1 MSITSYAVKASDG
14 SNYNSVAINA
24 KGSGAGGN
32 GGSVARGG
40 SVASALLDNVAVSR
54 YNAGVFGSTV
64 LDNDSADK
72 ALSSGTFA
80 YDNESPVAKR
90 LTTELA
96 GGVANTTLL
105 SGAAVPANVRSIHK
119 LETLRTQR
127 ITTAIR
133 ANKYN
138 RYTGDWDA
146 GFPANAVDSLSTD
159 DAATPT
165 RSVPGELT
173 YKTSAPLA
181 VNDDYKPKNG

>member
-14 SNYNSVAINA
+14 SDYDSVAINA

-40 SVASALLDNVAVSR
+40 SGASGLLDNVEVSR
-54 YNAGVFGSTV
+54 YDAGVFGSTV
-64 LDNDSADK
+64 IDNDVADK
-72 ALSSGTFA
+72 TLDAGTFA
-80 YDNESPVAKR
+80 YDNQSPVGKR

-96 GGVANTTLL
+96 GGVSNTVLL
-105 SGAAVPANVRSIHK
+105 SGAAVPSNVRSIHK

-138 RYTGDWDA
+138 RYTGSWDEN
-146 GFPANAVDSLSTD
+146 FPANAVDTLATD
-159 DAATPT
+159 NAAAPS
-165 RSVPGELT
+165 RSVPGQLT

-181 VNDDYKPKNG
+181 VNDEYKPKNG

>member
-1 MSITSYAVKASDG
+1 MAITSYAVKASDG
-14 SNYNSVAINA
+14 SDYDSVAINA

-40 SVASALLDNVAVSR
+40 SAASNLLDNVAVSR
-54 YNAGVFGSTV
+54 YDAGVFGSTV
-64 LDNDSADK
+64 IDNSWADE
-72 ALSSGTFA
+72 AVDAGTFA
-80 YDNESPVAKR
+80 YNNEKPVAKR
-90 LTTELA
+90 ITTELS
-96 GGVANTTLL
+96 GGVSNDILL
-105 SGAAVPANVRSIHK
+105 SGAAVPSNVRSIHK

-146 GFPANAVDSLSTD
+146 GFPANAVDVLAAD
-159 DAATPT
+159 HAATPT

-173 YKTSAPLA
+173 YKTAAPLA
-181 VNDDYKPKNG
+181 VNDDYKAKNG

>member
-1 MSITSYAVKASDG
+1 MPITSYAVKASDG
-14 SNYNSVAINA
+14 SSYNSVAINT

-40 SVASALLDNVAVSR
+40 SVASNLLDNVEVSR
-54 YNAGVFGSTV
+54 YDAGVFGSTV
-64 LDNDSADK
+64 VDNNWANK

-80 YDNESPVAKR
+80 YDNESPVGKR

-96 GGVANTTLL
+96 GGVANDILL

-146 GFPANAVDSLSTD
+146 GFPANAVDSLNSD
-159 DAATPT
+159 NAATPS

-173 YKTSAPLA
+173 YKTAAPLA
-181 VNDDYKPKNG
+181 VNDDYKAKNG

>member
-1 MSITSYAVKASDG
+1 MAITSYAVKASDG
-14 SNYNSVAINA
+14 SDYNSVAINA

-40 SVASALLDNVAVSR
+40 SVQSGLLDNVGVSR
-54 YNAGVFGSTV
+54 YNTDVFASTVIDNDYADEAVSAGVF
-64 LDNDSADK
+64 
-72 ALSSGTFA
+72 A
-80 YDNESPVAKR
+80 YNNQEPVAKR
-90 LTTELA
+90 ITTELA
-96 GGVANTTLL
+96 GGVANAVLL

-138 RYTGDWDA
+138 RYTGSWDA
-146 GFPANAVDSLSTD
+146 GFPANAVDTLATD
-159 DAATPT
+159 HAATPT

-173 YKTSAPLA
+173 YKTAAPLA
-181 VNDDYKPKNG
+181 VNDDYKAKNG